1 MAVATVENGSGLGGV
16 IDAGGSTRRF
26 GERITVRRD
35 LGVFAILVFAVIV
48 AGIGISAGAALLGLG
63 LAALLVVGSTLVAA
77 EGEPL
82 AARSAALMG
91 TIHVVAITLLTL

>member
-16 IDAGGSTRRF
+16 MEAGGSARRF

-35 LGVFAILVFAVIV
+35 LGVFAILGFAVIV
-48 AGIGISAGAALLGLG
+48 AGIGISTGAALLGLG
-63 LAALLVVGSTLVAA
+63 LGAMLVIGSTLVAA

-91 TIHVVAITLLTL
+91 TIHVLAITLLTL